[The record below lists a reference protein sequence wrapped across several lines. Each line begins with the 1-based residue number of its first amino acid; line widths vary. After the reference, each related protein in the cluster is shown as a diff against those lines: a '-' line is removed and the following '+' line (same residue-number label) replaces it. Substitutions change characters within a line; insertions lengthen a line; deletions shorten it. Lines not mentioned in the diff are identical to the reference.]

1 MSRPARD
8 ALPVPALAFRVGVIG
23 HRLGGLERCGADIAM
38 LRVRVDEIL
47 SEVRAAVTAVHREES
62 APYSA
67 DPPMLRCLSSLAEG
81 SDRVGA
87 AAALDAGFE
96 LQVILPFRQ
105 EAYERDF
112 EGHSS
117 PSGRTSVEEFRVL
130 LGAATA
136 VMDLDA
142 DPALRGR
149 YAPAAISVVR
159 QSDLLVAIWDGEAAE
174 GPGGTA
180 ESVAEAARLGLPVI
194 WIDAVGWNRHPM
206 GMTRAEAGGLVRD
219 RWSASDL
226 HRRIRDQLLL
236 SERHSP
242 GHGGA
247 LASEP
252 PAEALE
258 AFLRT
263 PVPKEPAI
271 PVFSYARGLLALGAD
286 ERTMQAE
293 LGVDDALVRRDA
305 AEPPV
310 PPTADRF
317 EHDLLVDVPAAER
330 TPALQRLVALVR
342 PVFGDAFLRADL
354 LALRYGA
361 RYRNN
366 MTWAF
371 VAAFGASLS
380 ALAMLLRLGAHGEGD
395 SSPAPWFAIAEVVL
409 LAWIWYLYRAM
420 TRRRLHQR
428 WVDYRSLAEKL
439 RHVVISATLGS
450 PGLEVPLPPTQD
462 AGDDRAHWTNWYLR
476 ALVRQAGILPVRLS
490 DRAVRQACRSLLDAW
505 LITGQARYHL
515 ANAARSRAV
524 HARASRWRD
533 VAFVATVV
541 LALMHLAHAL
551 LPFTHAAPR
560 SLEAAIAT
568 FGIILPVI
576 AAALHAFAHQLDFEG
591 SARRSTREL
600 RQLRDAWTETATP
613 GELSSVEL
621 MRVLGL
627 VSEGALG
634 ELVEWRSD
642 LVSRPPTIP

>member
-1 MSRPARD
+1 MSRSARD
-8 ALPVPALAFRVGVIG
+8 ALPLPALAFRVGVIG
-23 HRLGGLERCGADIAM
+23 HRLERLERCGADIGV
-38 LRVRVDEIL
+38 LRARLDEIL
-47 SEVRAAVTAVHREES
+47 AGVRAAVTAIGQEGS

-67 DPPMLRCLSSLAEG
+67 DPPALRCLSSLAEG
-81 SDRVGA
+81 SDRLGA

-105 EAYERDF
+105 EDYERDF

-117 PSGRTSVEEFRVL
+117 PSGRSSVEEFRTL

-142 DPALRGR
+142 DPALRDR
-149 YAPAAISVVR
+149 YVAAAISLVR
-159 QSDLLVAIWDGEAAE
+159 QSDLLVAIWDGEVAE

-194 WIDAVGWNRHPM
+194 WIDAVGRNGHPM

-219 RWSASDL
+219 RWKAADL
-226 HRRIRDQLLL
+226 HRRIRDQLVL
-236 SERHSP
+236 SERDSP

-247 LASEP
+247 LAAER
-252 PAEALE
+252 PAAALE
-258 AFLRT
+258 AFLRAPT
-263 PVPKEPAI
+263 PREPAI
-271 PVFSYARGLLALGAD
+271 PVYPSARSLLAIGAD
-286 ERTMQAE
+286 ERAMQAE
-293 LGVDDALVRRDA
+293 LGLDDALVRHDV
-305 AEPPV
+305 AESPA

-317 EHDLLVDVPAAER
+317 EQDLLVDVPAAER
-330 TPALQRLVALVR
+330 TPALQHLVGLVR
-342 PVFGDAFLRADL
+342 PFFGDAFLRADL

-395 SSPAPWFAIAEVVL
+395 AAPAPWFAIAEVAL

-462 AGDDRAHWTNWYLR
+462 AGDDRAQWTNWYLR
-476 ALVRQAGILPVRLS
+476 ALVRKAGILPVRLS
-490 DRAVRQACRSLLDAW
+490 HRADRQACRSLLDAW

-515 ANAARSRAV
+515 SNAARSRTV

-533 VAFVATVV
+533 VAFAATVV

-551 LPFTHAAPR
+551 LPSTHATPTW
-560 SLEAAIAT
+560 LEAAIAT
-568 FGIILPVI
+568 FGIVLPVI
-576 AAALHAFAHQLDFEG
+576 AAALHAFSHQLDFEG
-591 SARRSTREL
+591 NARRSMGQL
-600 RQLRDAWTETATP
+600 RRLRDAWRAVSAQDD
-613 GELSSVEL
+613 LSSVEL

-642 LVSRPPTIP
+642 LASRPPTIP